1 MTAHA
6 NVFFVRVVYES
17 YPVVAFSLS
26 NVTYQKEAVTSH
38 SNRLQFLT
46 IQTKIELRML

>member
-38 SNRLQFLT
+38 KDGAKDAVNISYKKRLLT
-46 IQTKIELRML
+46 

>member
-6 NVFFVRVVYES
+6 NVLFVRVVYES

-46 IQTKIELRML
+46 IQTKMELRML